1 MNKIKIV
8 DHSSHLDLS
17 KIPSIIKQNNIIIID
32 DIQIPISTPKNPSLV
47 PKILFYEVP
56 QHILFLKEMMKDFI
70 LGEPLLL
77 IGNQGVGKNKL
88 IDKLLELLCIEREYI
103 QLHRDTTVQTL
114 TAVPS
119 VKGGVLYW
127 EDSPLVRAVREGRA
141 LVIDEADKA
150 PLEVVCILKGLI
162 EDKQMLLSDGRK
174 IVSSKESISFDTD
187 PSSVILIHPEFRVI
201 VLANRPGYP
210 FLGNNFYREMGDC
223 FSW

>member
-1 MNKIKIV
+1 M